1 MPESNN
7 ASNASNA
14 SDYVNKDI
22 ALRSLLFA
30 MVFYILSSPIVA
42 IYINKISPFRIEI
55 QLVNAVLFMIIFYV
69 ISMVL

>member
-1 MPESNN
+1 MAESN
-7 ASNASNA
+7 NASNA
-14 SDYVNKDI
+14 SDYVNKDV

-42 IYINKISPFRIEI
+42 IYINKVSPFRIEI

-69 ISMVL
+69 ISVVL